1 MLIIIGSKILTNFN
15 EECHHVEQLLNID
28 AAVAILV
35 KQVEHLHNVK
45 KDDDV
50 DGKNDDD
57 DDDNDDNDDD
67 LAEVVLSLAI
77 TEKVE
82 EHPNCVQS

>member
-1 MLIIIGSKILTNFN
+1 MLNIIGSKILTNFN
-15 EECHHVEQLLNID
+15 EECHHVEQLFNIN
-28 AAVAILV
+28 AAVAVLV

-50 DGKNDDD
+50 DGEDNDDD
-57 DDDNDDNDDD
+57 DDNDDD
-67 LAEVVLSLAI
+67 LAEIVLSLAI

>member
-35 KQVEHLHNVK
+35 KQVEHLHNIAMSRRTMMLIVRTMMTMTTMTMMMTWPR
-45 KDDDV
+45 
-50 DGKNDDD
+50 
-57 DDDNDDNDDD
+57 
-67 LAEVVLSLAI
+67 LSSVLPSQ
-77 TEKVE
+77 KR
-82 EHPNCVQS
+82 